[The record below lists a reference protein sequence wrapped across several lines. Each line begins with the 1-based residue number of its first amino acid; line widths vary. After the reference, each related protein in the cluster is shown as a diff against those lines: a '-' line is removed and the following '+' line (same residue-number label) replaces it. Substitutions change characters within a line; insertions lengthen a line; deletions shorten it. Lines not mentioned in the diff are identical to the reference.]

1 MELIQFSTLTC
12 PPCRMAKEYIER
24 NYDINVINYTYI
36 PVEYLN
42 EFDPRYKEILKGI
55 KSRSVPIFVVMDGDN
70 LVYTFV
76 GFDKQEIGKYAE
88 YVLKN
93 SKNKIQDNI
102 PEELETKIISL
113 QNYLIEDLDN
123 LNPPSQNGH
132 GSYDED
138 DYIDDLNNDD
148 FDDYEEDEDDDLID
162 G

>member
-42 EFDPRYKEILKGI
+42 EFDPKYKEILKGI

-76 GFDKQEIGKYAE
+76 GFDKQEISKYAE
-88 YVLKN
+88 YVLRN
-93 SKNKIQDNI
+93 SKNKIQDNV
-102 PEELETKIISL
+102 PEELETKIINL
-113 QNYLIEDLDN
+113 QNYLTEDLD
-123 LNPPSQNGH
+123 LNSPSPNGH
-132 GSYDED
+132 GPYDED
-138 DYIDDLNNDD
+138 DYIDDFNNDD